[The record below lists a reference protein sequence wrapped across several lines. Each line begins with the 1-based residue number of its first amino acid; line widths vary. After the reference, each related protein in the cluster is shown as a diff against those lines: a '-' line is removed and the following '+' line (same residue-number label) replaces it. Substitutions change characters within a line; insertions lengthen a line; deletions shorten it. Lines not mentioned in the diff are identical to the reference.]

1 MGRRYSTHMSSQAPQ
16 SSLSSLQAAPSTP
29 FPFDVSSPRK
39 KILIANDDGIFS
51 PGIKALALALAEVGE
66 VRVVAPDV
74 EQSAVGH
81 GITIRRPLRFRH
93 TASAGFGDIPAYRV
107 DGTPADCV
115 VLGVHLLGTPDV
127 VVSGVNIGPNMGHD
141 LTHSG
146 TVAAAIE
153 GLAFGVPSIA
163 FSQVSSENG
172 EYSFGPGAAYAAEL
186 VAHILETGLPPRTLL
201 NVNFPAGE
209 LKGARVTRLSDHR
222 YEDSLV
228 QRLDPEGKAYYWVAG
243 TIRAEDVGDD
253 TDNGAVLAGYA
264 SVTPIRLELT
274 AQDLLGPLSQSL
286 PGVEQ
291 RPAGTEQPTPA

>member
-1 MGRRYSTHMSSQAPQ
+1 MSSPALQ
-16 SSLSSLQAAPSTP
+16 SPPSDP
-29 FPFDVSSPRK
+29 FAFDVNSPRK

-66 VRVVAPDV
+66 VRVVVPDV
-74 EQSAVGH
+74 EQSAVAH
-81 GITIRRPLRFRH
+81 GITIRRPLRFWH
-93 TASAGFGDIPAYRV
+93 TASAGFGDLPAYRV

-127 VVSGVNIGPNMGHD
+127 VVSGINIGPNMGHD

-163 FSQVSSENG
+163 FSQVSSEGG
-172 EYSFGPGAAYAAEL
+172 EYSFGPGAAYAALL
-186 VAHILETGLPPRTLL
+186 VAHVLKTGLPPRTLL
-201 NVNFPAGE
+201 NVNFPPGD
-209 LKGARVTRLSDHR
+209 LLGARVTRLSDHR

-228 QRLDPEGKAYYWVAG
+228 RRLDPEGKAYYWVAG
-243 TIRAEDVGDD
+243 TIKAEDVGDD

-264 SVTPIRLELT
+264 SVTPVRLDLT
-274 AQDLLGPLSQSL
+274 AQDLLGPLAAAL
-286 PGVEQ
+286 PG
-291 RPAGTEQPTPA
+291 TETVQH